1 MIWFALRQFRLQA
14 VTAFALLLALAIAF
28 LVTGP
33 HLVHAYNTTIV
44 GCQARGDCNGSTESF
59 LSAYPF
65 LQNLLTESVILAAL
79 IGVFW
84 GAPVVAREFDSGT
97 YRLAWTQS
105 ASRTQWLTAKLIV
118 GGTASVVTA
127 GLFTLMATWWSSPL
141 DRVRDQQFSIFDTRD
156 IAPIGYAL
164 FAFALGVAIGAVVR
178 RTIPTMALTILVFAA
193 VRVCFNQFIRPH
205 FAKALSAVTKFELPY
220 SKATKLSL
228 RPRLNPADW
237 TISSKV
243 ENAAGKVFP
252 RLSSGFGFQSN
263 ANGSTTFVGAG
274 VCPNKIPNAIHRGG
288 SSGPPKAV
296 QEALSKCVSSFHLTN
311 YLTYQPASRYWMFQ
325 WCELGSYVVLSA
337 LLVSLSVWWI
347 RRR

>member
-1 MIWFALRQFRLQA
+1 MIWFAWRQFRVQA
-14 VTAFALLLALAIAF
+14 LIAFALLLALGIAF

-33 HLVHAYNTTIV
+33 HLVHTYNTTIV
-44 GCQARGDCNGSTESF
+44 GCRARGDCNGSTESF

-79 IGVFW
+79 IGIFW

-105 ASRTQWLTAKLIV
+105 ASRAQWLRAKLLV
-118 GGTASVVTA
+118 GGLASVVTA

-141 DRVRDQQFSIFDTRD
+141 DRVRDTPFSVFDTRD

-178 RTIPTMALTILVFAA
+178 RTIPSMALTILGFAA
-193 VRVCFNQFIRPH
+193 VRVCFNEFIRPH
-205 FAKALSAVTKFELPY
+205 FAKALSAVTKLELPIAKGG
-220 SKATKLSL
+220 SIS
-228 RPRLNPADW
+228 PQQGLNPADW
-237 TISSKV
+237 TLSDKV

-252 RLSSGFGFQSN
+252 RLSSGFGFSTN

-274 VCPNKIPNAIHRGG
+274 VCPNKIPNVIHRGG
-288 SSGPPKAV
+288 NSGPPKAV

-311 YLTYQPASRYWMFQ
+311 YLTYQPVSRYWSFQ
-325 WCELGSYVVLSA
+325 WDELAAYIVLS
-337 LLVSLSVWWI
+337 LLLAVFSVWWI